1 MKTMNNNYL
10 YTNKLGDIQCVSVMD
25 VVVNNVKIVDVVVR
39 QYIMNQQDRK
49 EFDIIHLKIDGMKE
63 DITELRKEMDV
74 AHKRTGE
81 SLSFIKENL
90 FNPHEGLWA
99 ETKQNSQFRDDSKK
113 WRFPIGV
120 GFISLVIKNIWDSI
134 TS

>member
-1 MKTMNNNYL
+1 
-10 YTNKLGDIQCVSVMD
+10 
-25 VVVNNVKIVDVVVR
+25 
-39 QYIMNQQDRK
+39 MNQQDRK

-74 AHKRTGE
+74 AHKRTEE

-90 FNPHEGLWA
+90 FNPHEGLWT
-99 ETKQNSQFRDDSKK
+99 ETKQNSQFREDSKK